1 MLIIKQNYVDKCFK
15 LTYHCFN
22 INLKVDV
29 KMRVMAQNQGGERS
43 MLEVSKR
50 NSIGEAVDKL
60 LKLDSIGMMIIMSN
74 ATALLAR
81 QELEESMA
89 KQQTQAKE
97 QSRQTRNRQ

>member
-1 MLIIKQNYVDKCFK
+1 
-15 LTYHCFN
+15 
-22 INLKVDV
+22 
-29 KMRVMAQNQGGERS
+29 MRNQGGERS

-81 QELEESMA
+81 QELEESRA
-89 KQQTQAKE
+89 KQQIQATEQIRQAETRQLSLIEYDGKE
-97 QSRQTRNRQ
+97 IK

>member
-1 MLIIKQNYVDKCFK
+1 
-15 LTYHCFN
+15 
-22 INLKVDV
+22 
-29 KMRVMAQNQGGERS
+29 

-81 QELEESMA
+81 QEMEESRA
-89 KQQTQAKE
+89 KQQTQTAE
-97 QSRQTRNRQ
+97 HNRQAEERQLSIFADTESSK

>member
-1 MLIIKQNYVDKCFK
+1 
-15 LTYHCFN
+15 
-22 INLKVDV
+22 
-29 KMRVMAQNQGGERS
+29 

-81 QELEESMA
+81 QELEESRA
-89 KQQTQAKE
+89 NQQKE
-97 QSRQTRNRQ
+97 ERQLSIMEYAGEKIM